1 MYTYTITHAFMTMS
15 CHNILPPNANFFFF
29 QNYTLAC
36 VSKRLRRVQTSA
48 YASYSTTDTEF
59 TTEDG
64 ETLVY
69 DDLVDRSI
77 SGTIDL

>member
-1 MYTYTITHAFMTMS
+1 MS
-15 CHNILPPNANFFFF
+15 CHNIPPPRNANFFF
-29 QNYTLAC
+29 QYYTLAC

-48 YASYSTTDTEF
+48 YASYSTTNAEF

-69 DDLVDRSI
+69 DELVDRSI
-77 SGTIDL
+77 SVTIDH